1 MNSEINGLIL
11 YFGLED
17 WWLNELTKPER
28 DRLIETYGKQ
38 LTEGKIHST
47 SRTKL
52 SMLCNLSS
60 FWKPDADDLLLAKK
74 IKAKAKTIKTT
85 QKEDEFWLDWLT
97 ETES

>member
-38 LTEGKIHST
+38 LTEGKIYST
-47 SRTKL
+47 SKTKI

-60 FWKPDADDLLLAKK
+60 IWKPNADDFLLAKK
-74 IKAKAKTIKTT
+74 IKAKAKTIKIK